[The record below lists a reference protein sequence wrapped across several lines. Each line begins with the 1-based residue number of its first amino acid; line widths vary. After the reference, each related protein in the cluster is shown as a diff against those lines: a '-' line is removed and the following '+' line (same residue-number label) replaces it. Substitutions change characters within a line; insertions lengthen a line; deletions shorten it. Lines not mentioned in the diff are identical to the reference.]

1 MPESWLIG
9 MLPPALVVPT
19 CYHVLTSHIYR
30 IVHELPGLIA
40 VKDGY
45 CDWDTM
51 DELLPVAVVARV
63 LENLLAKRI
72 TGQIAKKLLAMK
84 FKGDKRDVRQ
94 IIGDDNLKLRTVSH
108 EEYMIMAKALID
120 THPDLAQKAQQG
132 QSGKLMWFVG
142 QMMRQ
147 GKGSIEAEKAKS
159 VLEESLKRDTEQ
171 S

>member
-1 MPESWLIG
+1 MPKSWLIG
-9 MLPPALVVPT
+9 MLPPPLVVPT
-19 CYHVLTSHIYR
+19 YYHVLTSHIYR

-51 DELLPVAVVARV
+51 DELLPAAVVARV
-63 LENLLAKRI
+63 LENVLAKRI
-72 TGQIAKKLLAMK
+72 TGQTAKKLLAMK
-84 FKGDKRDVRQ
+84 STGDKRDVRQ
-94 IIGDDNLKLRTVSH
+94 IVGDDNLKLRTVSH
-108 EEYMIMAKALID
+108 EEYMTMAKALID
-120 THPDLAQKAQQG
+120 AHPDLAQKAQQG

-147 GKGSIEAEKAKS
+147 GIGSIEAEKAKS
-159 VLEESLKRDTEQ
+159 VLEESLKHDTEQ

>member
-1 MPESWLIG
+1 MPSSWLIG
-9 MLPPALVVPT
+9 MLPPAFVGAR
-19 CYHVLTSHIYR
+19 CYHILTSNSSR
-30 IVHELPGLIA
+30 IVHELPGLVT

-51 DELLPVAVVARV
+51 EELLPVAVVAQV
-63 LENLLAKRI
+63 LENLLSKRI
-72 TGQIAKKLLAMK
+72 TGQTAKRLLAMRSE
-84 FKGDKRDVRQ
+84 GDQRDVLQ
-94 IIGDDNLKLRTVSH
+94 IIVDEKLQLRTVSQ
-108 EEYMIMAKALID
+108 EGYMTMAKALLEAN
-120 THPDLAQKAQQG
+120 PDLAQKAQQG

-159 VLEESLKRDTEQ
+159 VLEASLKRDTEH